1 MILLYQRPIVHK
13 CVGHGF
19 RPNHSLLTTGVATT
33 NKFQGARVGAT
44 HAADAEAGAAG
55 VRSFARPGVAF
66 NGDVETCI
74 NYVTINRSVKQAYS
88 AR

>member
-13 CVGHGF
+13 RVGHGF
-19 RPNHSLLTTGVATT
+19 RPNHSLLTAGVATT
-33 NKFQGARVGAT
+33 NELQATRVRAAR
-44 HAADAEAGAAG
+44 AADAEAGAAG

-66 NGDVETCI
+66 NADVETCI

-88 AR
+88 VR